1 MNRQRLTML
10 ISGKVQGVSYRASAA
25 DKATSLGLTGYARNL
40 PDGHVEVVAE
50 GEPAVLGTFQT
61 WCNVGPPAADVDNIS
76 AKEDPATGE
85 FTGFGVR

>member
-40 PDGHVEVVAE
+40 HDGRVEVVAE
-50 GEPAVLGTFQT
+50 GEPGALGAFQT
-61 WCNVGPPAADVDNIS
+61 WCNEGPPAADVDSIS
-76 AKEDPATGE
+76 SKEDPATGE

>member
-40 PDGHVEVVAE
+40 PDGRVEVVAE
-50 GEPAVLGTFQT
+50 GASASLGALQE
-61 WCNVGPPAADVDNIS
+61 WCNHGPSEAVIDRINS
-76 AKEDPATGE
+76 NEDPATGE